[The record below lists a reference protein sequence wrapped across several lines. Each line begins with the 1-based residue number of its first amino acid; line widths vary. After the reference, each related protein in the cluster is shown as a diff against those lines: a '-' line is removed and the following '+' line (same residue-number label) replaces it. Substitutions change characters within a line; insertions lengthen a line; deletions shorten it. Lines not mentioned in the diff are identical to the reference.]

1 MSKLV
6 GNPEDRFS
14 RDAAQLSHVYE
25 KSYPVYN
32 VNTSMQ
38 YTATFVGCKNH
49 NFQINNGVLY
59 STFRSLRRLWILV
72 RTVLLKQH
80 FFDHLGGSNKWPYS
94 VLCIK
99 QNKVNII

>member
-14 RDAAQLSHVYE
+14 RDAAQLSLVYE
-25 KSYPVYN
+25 NSYPVYN
-32 VNTSMQ
+32 VNTSIQ

-49 NFQINNGVLY
+49 NFKINNGVRY
-59 STFRSLRRLWILV
+59 SPFRSLRRLWILV
-72 RTVLLKQH
+72 RTVLLKPP
-80 FFDHLGGSNKWPYS
+80 FFDHLGGSNKCQYS
-94 VLCIK
+94 ALCIK